1 MGLKIPREMQYL
13 LLCIRQLSQ
22 LGSELNSLLFEVL
35 LLAFERNITGVL
47 WIETARNFY
56 LIN

>member
-1 MGLKIPREMQYL
+1 MQYL